1 MHATLRNVTDRIV
14 KRSSSRRKAYLKQL
28 DAARAKGRVR
38 TSLSCSN
45 LAHGFAACGAN
56 AKQRLSG
63 EETFNLGVITAY
75 NDMLSAH
82 QPYERFPAI
91 IRAAA
96 EECGATAQVAG
107 ATPAMCDGVT
117 QGQDGM
123 ELSLFSRDVIALSTA
138 VGLSHAMYDGALLLG
153 ICDKIVPGLLIGALR
168 FGHLPMLFV
177 PGGPMRSG
185 LDNKSKAEVRMR
197 FAAGKAKRVELLAAE
212 SSAYH
217 SPGTCTFYGTA
228 NSNQMFMELMG
239 LHVPASTFI
248 NPDDPLRD
256 ELTKHAVRRLVG
268 ACGEDE
274 LALGRV
280 IDERAIVNAVCGLLA
295 TGGSTNHTIHLIAI
309 ARAAGVVIDWDDFD
323 ELSGCVP
330 LLTRVYPNGSADVN
344 HFRDAGGLAWVIK
357 ELAGGGLLH
366 DDVTTMFGPGLSA
379 SYVKDVKMQE
389 DGELAF
395 SPAAFAATDDSI
407 VRTAAD
413 PFAPSGGLRL
423 LRGNLGRCM
432 CKVSAVADEH
442 LTVEAPAKVFAT
454 QGELLQALGNGLDE
468 DFIAVVRFQGA
479 RANGMPELHKLTPG
493 LAVLQKKGRK
503 VALVTDGRM
512 SGASGTVPAAIHL
525 SPEATL
531 GGNIARVRDG
541 DMIAF
546 DCRAGTLEVK
556 LDEAELQAR
565 EPASPPADAP
575 GCGRELFAAMRAQVT
590 EPEAGA
596 MTFGSLVE

>member
-1 MHATLRNVTDRIV
+1 MHATLRSVTDRII
-14 KRSSSRRKAYLKQL
+14 KRSSSRRKAYLKQI

-38 TSLSCSN
+38 TALSCSN

-63 EETFNLGVITAY
+63 EKSVNLGVITAY

-96 EECGATAQVAG
+96 EDCGATAQVAG

-168 FGHLPMLFV
+168 FGHLPMLFI

-197 FAAGKAKRVELLAAE
+197 FAAGKAKRAELLAAE
-212 SSAYH
+212 SAAYH

-256 ELTKHAVRRLVG
+256 ELTKHAVRRLVA

-295 TGGSTNHTIHLIAI
+295 TGGSTNHTIHLVAI

-357 ELAGGGLLH
+357 ELAGAGLLH
-366 DDVTTMFGPGLSA
+366 DDVATMFGPGLSA

-407 VRTAAD
+407 VRSAAE

-423 LRGNLGRCM
+423 LQGNLGRCM

-442 LTVEAPAKVFAT
+442 LSVEAPAKVFAN
-454 QGELLQALGNGLDE
+454 QGELLQALGDGLDE

-531 GGNIARVRDG
+531 GGNIARVQDG
-541 DMIAF
+541 DMISF
-546 DCRAGTLEVK
+546 DCRAGTLDVK
-556 LDEAELQAR
+556 IDKAELQAR
-565 EPASPPADAP
+565 EPAASPSDAP

>member
-1 MHATLRNVTDRIV
+1 MHATLRNITARIV
-14 KRSSSRRKAYLKQL
+14 KRSASRRKAYLKQL

-63 EETFNLGVITAY
+63 EESVNLGVITAY

-96 EECGATAQVAG
+96 EACGATAQVAG

-168 FGHLPMLFV
+168 FGHLPMLFI

-212 SSAYH
+212 SAAYH

-256 ELTKHAVRRLVG
+256 ELTKHAVRRLAA

-280 IDERAIVNAVCGLLA
+280 IDERAIINAVCGLLA
-295 TGGSTNHTIHLIAI
+295 TGGSTNHTIHLVAI
-309 ARAAGVVIDWDDFD
+309 ARAAGIVIDWDDFD

-357 ELAGGGLLH
+357 ELAGAGLLH
-366 DDVTTMFGPGLSA
+366 DDVTTMFGSGLSA
-379 SYVKDVKMQE
+379 SYVQDVKMQ
-389 DGELAF
+389 DGGELAF
-395 SPAAFAATDDSI
+395 SPAAFAATDDAI
-407 VRTAAD
+407 VRTAAE
-413 PFAPSGGLRL
+413 PFAPTGGLRL
-423 LRGNLGRCM
+423 LRGNLGRSM

-454 QGELLQALGNGLDE
+454 QGELLQALGTGLDE

-531 GGNIARVRDG
+531 GGNIARVQDG
-541 DMIAF
+541 DMISF
-546 DCRAGTLEVK
+546 DCRAGTLDVK

-565 EPASPPADAP
+565 EPAASPPDAP